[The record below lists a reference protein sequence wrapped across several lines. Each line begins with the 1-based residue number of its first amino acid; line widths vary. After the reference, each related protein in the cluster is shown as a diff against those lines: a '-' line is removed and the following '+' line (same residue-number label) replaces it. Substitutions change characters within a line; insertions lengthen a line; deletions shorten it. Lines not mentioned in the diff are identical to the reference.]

1 MSVAYQSWEMS
12 SGPSVGFK
20 MALQSKSDMY
30 AMPDTLSPDSSSYNG
45 GTLGTLSSSESFLKA
60 VVGSS
65 ADLSND
71 LILPSPKVLIPQDSV
86 TRGFSSLSL
95 HSLQDFEGSV
105 SASKN
110 VDRKW
115 VPTTE
120 TTISKSASHSA
131 EYQAQESAP
140 DFCSLAYTGLEKNC
154 KPLSPWFTT
163 VPKPSCTAM
172 TFPDGFYLHNSRT
185 KLDVVVEEK
194 SLEDDPS
201 AKVCNEVSDDDL
213 EVDSNSSSST
223 SSLSSFHEML
233 VDSHSSSGDGS
244 STNGDEVQS
253 EYRGACSASLGTS
266 PPKKGLSRFY
276 SGKSRSFSCL
286 ADVVS
291 VKDLSKPE
299 NPYAKKRKCIEGR
312 GSHNRPQLPPLQ
324 KGVASISKKLP
335 NNGKSTLALAVAM
348 SAKNDGMDTT
358 VEKGF
363 QNCSGSTLDIPLGSR
378 SYSFSDLQGA
388 AGRCS
393 YPP

>member
-20 MALQSKSDMY
+20 MAIQSKSDMY

-65 ADLSND
+65 TDLSND
-71 LILPSPKVLIPQDSV
+71 LILPSPKVLMPQDSV
-86 TRGFSSLSL
+86 TRGFSTLSL
-95 HSLQDFEGSV
+95 HSSQDFEGSV

-120 TTISKSASHSA
+120 TSISKSAFHSA
-131 EYQAQESAP
+131 EYQIQESTP
-140 DFCSLAYTGLEKNC
+140 DFCSLAYAGLEKNC
-154 KPLSPWFTT
+154 KPWFTS
-163 VPKPSCTAM
+163 VSKPSCTAM
-172 TFPDGFYLHNSRT
+172 TLADGFYLHNSRT
-185 KLDVVVEEK
+185 KLAVVVEEK
-194 SLEDDPS
+194 PLEDDSS
-201 AKVCNEVSDDDL
+201 AKVCNDASDDDL

-223 SSLSSFHEML
+223 SSLSSLHEML
-233 VDSHSSSGDGS
+233 VDGHSSSGDGS
-244 STNGDEVQS
+244 STNGDVEVQS
-253 EYRGACSASLGTS
+253 EYRGACSSSLGTS

-299 NPYAKKRKCIEGR
+299 NPYAKKRKCIVGR
-312 GSHNRPQLPPLQ
+312 GLHNRPQLPPLQ

-363 QNCSGSTLDIPLGSR
+363 QNCTGFGSALDIPLGSR

-388 AGRCS
+388 ASRCS